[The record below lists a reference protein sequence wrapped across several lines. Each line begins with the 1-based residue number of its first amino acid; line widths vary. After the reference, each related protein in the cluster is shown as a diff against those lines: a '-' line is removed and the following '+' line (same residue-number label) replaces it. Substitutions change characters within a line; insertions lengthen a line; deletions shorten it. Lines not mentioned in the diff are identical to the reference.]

1 MEILLKLIYLPT
13 TSMNII
19 EILKVPGEDMS
30 SFETRW
36 KGQDEQGQNLYNQKP
51 KSNRLHLEDYSDS
64 SFCHTLYRIQR
75 TALNRNTKDLTLS
88 TKSWRRSIKKL
99 SSLKQEKIDYSED
112 YRKGL
117 TNLKLSLQKKQ
128 EQVNFI
134 EDLHVLQTKWQKS
147 LRLKS
152 IQWRSIKKTW

>member
-19 EILKVPGEDMS
+19 EILKCLGKTWVLSKLDGKVK
-30 SFETRW
+30 TNRV
-36 KGQDEQGQNLYNQKP
+36 KIYII
-51 KSNRLHLEDYSDS
+51 KSLSRIDFISKIILIAA
-64 SFCHTLYRIQR
+64 FCHTLYRIQR